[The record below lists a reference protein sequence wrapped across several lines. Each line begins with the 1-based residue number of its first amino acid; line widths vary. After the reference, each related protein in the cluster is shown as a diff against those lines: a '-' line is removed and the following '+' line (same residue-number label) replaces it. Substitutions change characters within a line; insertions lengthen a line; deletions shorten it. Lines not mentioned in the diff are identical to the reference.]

1 MYWVEANFMGPDSIS
16 RQVIESRISIPG
28 FKRDPRILNKLFR
41 RYIPP
46 LVIMNSIFLGII
58 SAMSG
63 FINVIVN
70 LASIFIVVTT
80 LGELYREILMEKK
93 YLKMNL
99 SPFFNR

>member
-28 FKRDPRILNKLFR
+28 FKRDPSILNKLFR

>member
-1 MYWVEANFMGPDSIS
+1 
-16 RQVIESRISIPG
+16 
-28 FKRDPRILNKLFR
+28 
-41 RYIPP
+41 
-46 LVIMNSIFLGII
+46 
-58 SAMSG
+58 MSG